1 MTGTDAPM
9 APRTC
14 QYQYKLFLKECG
26 VHYRNFHILRHT
38 YATRC
43 VERGIDV
50 KSVSEMLGHSDIKTT
65 LNLYHHPSLAHK
77 SQAVQNICFLPV
89 QETFIPTQLMGS
101 ALMQRLWAAS
111 SAKLVYFAEFL
122 YSSFLKRIKPPIA
135 LVKRPA
141 SFYQHIAIGGF
152 TRVKDFFVPLLELWF
167 YFFA

>member
-1 MTGTDAPM
+1 MLALLKQVRLSNSIDSFLMTGTDAPM

-50 KSVSEMLGHSDIKTT
+50 KSDLIKNKIFEELKDGVNGTFAEECWNDIKTT

-101 ALMQRLWAAS
+101 ALMQRL
-111 SAKLVYFAEFL
+111 
-122 YSSFLKRIKPPIA
+122 
-135 LVKRPA
+135 
-141 SFYQHIAIGGF
+141 
-152 TRVKDFFVPLLELWF
+152 
-167 YFFA
+167 

>member
-1 MTGTDAPM
+1 MLALLKQVRLSNSIDSFLMTGTDAPM

-101 ALMQRLWAAS
+101 ALMQRL
-111 SAKLVYFAEFL
+111 
-122 YSSFLKRIKPPIA
+122 
-135 LVKRPA
+135 
-141 SFYQHIAIGGF
+141 
-152 TRVKDFFVPLLELWF
+152 
-167 YFFA
+167 